1 MKKISILCPC
11 MNEEENV
18 VPLCHDI
25 INELEEN
32 LPNYDYEIIF
42 IDNSSTD
49 NTKNLIRELCQEN
62 KKVKAI
68 FNAKNYNSN
77 SGVYGLLQTRGDCTI
92 SMCTDFQNPVE
103 MLHVMVEEWE
113 KGYNV
118 VCGVKTSSKENKMM
132 YKIRSIYY
140 KIIKKYSSVEQIEHF
155 TGFALYDRKFIEIL
169 RDLKDPYPYLRG
181 IVSEFAYKRKDVE
194 FEQPK
199 RRAGRSKMKMS
210 SLYNTAMNGFT
221 SYTKVWLRLGMIT
234 GVIGSV
240 LSVLFEIFYC
250 IICLGLGALIQG
262 WVIVAGL
269 IILIGSIQLFFI
281 GIAGEYIMNI
291 NIRVMNR
298 PLVIE
303 EERINFQ

>member
-18 VPLCHDI
+18 VPLCYDI
-25 INELEEN
+25 INELEVN

-42 IDNSSTD
+42 IDNSSVD
-49 NTKNLIRELCQEN
+49 NTKNLIRELCQKN

-77 SGVYGLLQTRGDCTI
+77 SGVYGLLQTNGDCTI

-103 MLHVMVEEWE
+103 MLHIMIREWE

-118 VCGVKTSSKENKMM
+118 VCGVKTSSKENKIM

-155 TGFALYDRKFIEIL
+155 TGFALYDRRFIEIL

-199 RRAGRSKMKMS
+199 RRAGKSKMKMS

-221 SYTKVWLRLGMIT
+221 SYTKVWLRFGMIL
-234 GVIGSV
+234 GIIGAT

-250 IICLGLGALIQG
+250 ILCLALGAAIQG
-262 WVIVAGL
+262 WGIIAGL
-269 IILIGSIQLFFI
+269 VIFIGSIQLFFL

-303 EERINFQ
+303 EERINFE

>member
-18 VPLCHDI
+18 VPLCYDI
-25 INELEEN
+25 INELEVN

-42 IDNSSTD
+42 IDNSSVD
-49 NTKNLIRELCQEN
+49 NTKNLIRELCQKN

-77 SGVYGLLQTRGDCTI
+77 SGVYGLLQTNGDCTI

-103 MLHVMVEEWE
+103 MLHIMVREWE

-118 VCGVKTSSKENKMM
+118 VCGVKTSSKENKIM

-155 TGFALYDRKFIEIL
+155 TGFALYDRRFIEIL

-199 RRAGRSKMKMS
+199 RRAGKSKMKMS

-221 SYTKVWLRLGMIT
+221 SYTKVWLRFGMIL
-234 GVIGSV
+234 GIIGAT

-250 IICLGLGALIQG
+250 ILCLALGAAIQG
-262 WVIVAGL
+262 WGIIAGL
-269 IILIGSIQLFFI
+269 V
-281 GIAGEYIMNI
+281 I
-291 NIRVMNR
+291 NKC
-298 PLVIE
+298 
-303 EERINFQ
+303 